1 MDQVDESI
9 SKPIP
14 ELTNEKQ
21 NENEDQPERDV
32 GDHHTGTSGVPVPTA
47 HDSSTVS
54 SISTDINDDV
64 MGVFPSQDPSQQGSP
79 QKNEE
84 DKEHPSNNH
93 HQKPSEEVIVSEESR
108 AVVYDND
115 IANGSRE
122 QETNMRNTTPTII
135 VETEDDECAQQKTL
149 NDSTEQKV
157 VSDPLRDPTE
167 AGQKV
172 VSDPLRDPTEA
183 GQKVV
188 SDPLRD
194 PTEAEQK
201 VVSDPLRDP
210 TETEQKVVSVPSND
224 QTQPQQGPT
233 STGSSPESEHLHEN
247 EQNLKEQQRPKKS
260 LSEGNPRPPHRASS
274 PELLFPIAENKE
286 SVSPKEPETEE
297 GKSDPPEMGER
308 VFVETSVGLK
318 MGVVKYVGE
327 TQFQPGLWIGVVLDR
342 PSGEVTSS
350 LCVLCLDHLIEN
362 TATSCVNE
370 P

>member
-1 MDQVDESI
+1 M
-9 SKPIP
+9 
-14 ELTNEKQ
+14 
-21 NENEDQPERDV
+21 
-32 GDHHTGTSGVPVPTA
+32 
-47 HDSSTVS
+47 
-54 SISTDINDDV
+54 
-64 MGVFPSQDPSQQGSP
+64 
-79 QKNEE
+79 
-84 DKEHPSNNH
+84 
-93 HQKPSEEVIVSEESR
+93 SEESR
-108 AVVYDND
+108 TADHDND

-135 VETEDDECAQQKTL
+135 VETEGDECAQQKTL
-149 NDSTEQKV
+149 NDSTEQK
-157 VSDPLRDPTE
+157 
-167 AGQKV
+167 A

-210 TETEQKVVSVPSND
+210 TEAGQKVVSVPFND

-297 GKSDPPEMGER
+297 GKSDPPEMGEM

-318 MGVVKYVGE
+318 MGVVKYIGE
-327 TQFQPGLWIGVVLDR
+327 TQFQPGL
-342 PSGEVTSS
+342 
-350 LCVLCLDHLIEN
+350 
-362 TATSCVNE
+362 
-370 P
+370 

>member
-1 MDQVDESI
+1 M
-9 SKPIP
+9 
-14 ELTNEKQ
+14 
-21 NENEDQPERDV
+21 
-32 GDHHTGTSGVPVPTA
+32 
-47 HDSSTVS
+47 
-54 SISTDINDDV
+54 
-64 MGVFPSQDPSQQGSP
+64 
-79 QKNEE
+79 
-84 DKEHPSNNH
+84 
-93 HQKPSEEVIVSEESR
+93 
-108 AVVYDND
+108 
-115 IANGSRE
+115 
-122 QETNMRNTTPTII
+122 NMRNTTPTII

-149 NDSTEQKV
+149 NDSTEQKAVSDPLRDPTEAEQKV

-167 AGQKV
+167 AEQKV
-172 VSDPLRDPTEA
+172 VSDPLHDPTEA

-210 TETEQKVVSVPSND
+210 TEAEQKVVSDPLRDPTEAGQKAVSDPLRDPKEAEQKDVSVPSND
-224 QTQPQQGPT
+224 QSQPQQGPT

-274 PELLFPIAENKE
+274 PELLFTIAENKE

-297 GKSDPPEMGER
+297 GKSDPPEMGEK
-308 VFVETSVGLK
+308 VFVETSVGLT
-318 MGVVKYVGE
+318 MGVVKYIGE

-350 LCVLCLDHLIEN
+350 VCVLCLDHLVEN
-362 TATSCVNE
+362 TTTSYVNE

>member
-21 NENEDQPERDV
+21 NESEDQPERDV
-32 GDHHTGTSGVPVPTA
+32 HQPISGGDHHTGTSCVPVPTA
-47 HDSSTVS
+47 HNSSTVS
-54 SISTDINDDV
+54 NISADINDDV
-64 MGVFPSQDPSQQGSP
+64 MGVSPSPDPSQRAST
-79 QKNEE
+79 QKNEG
-84 DKEHPSNNH
+84 DKEPPCNNH
-93 HQKPSEEVIVSEESR
+93 HQKPSEEGVVSEESR
-108 AVVYDND
+108 AVVHDND
-115 IANGSRE
+115 IGNGSRE
-122 QETNMRNTTPTII
+122 QETNVRTTTPTII
-135 VETEDDECAQQKTL
+135 VETEDDECPHQKTL
-149 NDSTEQKV
+149 NNSAGQKA
-157 VSDPLRDPTE
+157 VSDPLHDPTQP
-167 AGQKV
+167 GQKV

-194 PTEAEQK
+194 PTE
-201 VVSDPLRDP
+201 
-210 TETEQKVVSVPSND
+210 TEQKVVSVSPKD
-224 QTQPQQGPT
+224 QPQPQQRPM

-247 EQNLKEQQRPKKS
+247 EQNQKEHQRPKKS

-286 SVSPKEPETEE
+286 SVSPKEPEAEE
-297 GKSDPPEMGER
+297 GKSDPPEVGER

-318 MGVVKYVGE
+318 MGLVKYVGE

-342 PSGEVTSS
+342 PSGEARSIV
-350 LCVLCLDHLIEN
+350 CVLCLDLLVEN
-362 TATSCVNE
+362 TATSCVNG